1 MNGSPNKM
9 SVHQNL
15 CTQGLVSRTEST
27 HRQGVIDT
35 AVDAV
40 LTEQEFQEHHDLHQ
54 DDLLADV
61 YFMFT
66 RDSQWEALE
75 RARCHEHVRLLRW
88 RMYRVDLVEHK
99 SINLPEED
107 RMYKRTCV
115 RFGIND
121 NPFVR
126 ICGVSS
132 QSWGTAW
139 HDFHRVIGYRA
150 TRKTPKMWGNEFVC
164 SAP

>member
-27 HRQGVIDT
+27 HRQEVIDA

-75 RARCHEHVRLLRW
+75 RARCHAEHVRLLR
-88 RMYRVDLVEHK
+88 
-99 SINLPEED
+99 
-107 RMYKRTCV
+107 
-115 RFGIND
+115 
-121 NPFVR
+121 
-126 ICGVSS
+126 
-132 QSWGTAW
+132 
-139 HDFHRVIGYRA
+139 
-150 TRKTPKMWGNEFVC
+150 
-164 SAP
+164 